1 MEQDDLAPLI
11 AFIGEKFEQVDR
23 RLDQMATKEEVRE
36 QQAETRRH
44 MGVLLEAVRD
54 DIRQV
59 AEGLVGVESRLGSVE
74 QRLDRVEQKMETEFG
89 ETRAMIRVSYA
100 QLDERIQSLEH
111 NYTALNE
118 RVTRLESGRARP

>member
-1 MEQDDLAPLI
+1 MEQEGLAPLI

-23 RLDQMATKEEVRE
+23 RLDRMATKEEVGA

-44 MGVLLEAVRD
+44 FDV
-54 DIRQV
+54 V
-59 AEGLVGVESRLGSVE
+59 AEGLRSQIQSVAEGVSEVSQRIDRRTIEIIAKVDQESA
-74 QRLDRVEQKMETEFG
+74 

-111 NYTALNE
+111 NYAALNE
-118 RVTRLESGRARP
+118 RVARLESGRA